1 MALNGGN
8 PTTAVETSDGAF
20 SRAYQAA
27 RRIGYRAKVELRVLQ
42 QVGVRGLIK
51 SVQRSS
57 ADWYKQLPVQSID
70 TFDIS
75 SFVPPGTRE
84 ITEALFKFDAPLPS
98 GGHTVYL
105 PPARFSKGPLAALA
119 RRYPADAGIKIMR
132 MAGSA
137 SERFAAAGSGHSQL
151 HKALLSSHRGLL
163 LVANRLFT
171 EGVGSRVYDL
181 VELASGDARW
191 TAYVVANA
199 SEPGSVSEGTAVV
212 ERLKQLVA
220 NQSLSLVA
228 PEGFGHSDF
237 LPPQFGNNVWKDA
250 SGRPAFVDF
259 QNFQVT
265 NYDGYLKDIAR
276 KAATDTH
283 FGDRSLIRGGT
294 YLYQEVP
301 GLGAA
306 GKRGIA
312 DRMVVLD
319 DLAKRAGLEY
329 KGRVVLDFGCNIGM
343 MMAEYLRRGA
353 SWCVGW
359 DMPTTVQHTERLLLA
374 VGCTRFS
381 LVGGLLG
388 PTVPVAHAVP
398 GFLKEAV
405 KDCVISYLAVRGHM
419 GFLDDLAKLPWQF
432 MLYEGHEND
441 TAEQTRGYLSELAG
455 KVPFKVAAE
464 SIYKDGD
471 SRERYVA
478 ILRRE

>member
-1 MALNGGN
+1 VPAGTG
-8 PTTAVETSDGAF
+8 E
-20 SRAYQAA
+20 
-27 RRIGYRAKVELRVLQ
+27 
-42 QVGVRGLIK
+42 
-51 SVQRSS
+51 
-57 ADWYKQLPVQSID
+57 
-70 TFDIS
+70 IS
-75 SFVPPGTRE
+75 
-84 ITEALFKFDAPLPS
+84 EALFKFDAPLPS
-98 GGHTVYL
+98 GGHTIYL
-105 PPARFSKGPLAALA
+105 PPARFAQGPLAALA

-132 MAGSA
+132 KKGAA
-137 SERFAAAGSGHSQL
+137 AERFVVAGGGHSQL

-163 LVANRLFT
+163 LVANRLFS
-171 EGVGSRVYDL
+171 EGVGSRIYDL
-181 VELASGDARW
+181 IELVSGESRW

-199 SEPGSVSEGTAVV
+199 AEPGSVAEGTAVV
-212 ERLKQLVA
+212 GRLKQLVA
-220 NQSLSLVA
+220 NESMTLVA
-228 PEGFGHSDF
+228 PEGFGHGDF
-237 LPPQFGNNVWKDA
+237 VAPQFGSNLWKDA
-250 SGRPAFVDF
+250 SGRAVYVDF

-265 NYDGYLKDIAR
+265 GYERYLEDIAR
-276 KAATDTH
+276 KAAADTH

-319 DLAKRAGLEY
+319 DLARRAGLDF

-359 DMPTTVQHTERLLLA
+359 DMPVTVQHTERLLLA

-398 GFLKEAV
+398 AFLQDAAKG
-405 KDCVISYLAVRGHM
+405 CVVSYLAVRGHM
-419 GFLDDLAKLPWQF
+419 GFLEDLARLPWQF

-441 TAEQTRGYLSELAG
+441 TAEQTREYLSELAS
-455 KVPFKVAAE
+455 KVAFKVAAE
-464 SIYKDGD
+464 SLYKDGD

-478 ILRRE
+478 ILQRG